1 MIHSVTHSAISKTF
15 TFRYVSILNK
25 VVDSFFLVSFT
36 GFHGFRLA
44 LTSSSVWLNHRNKQT
59 ASMRFQYIYIIY
71 SQICVQAQTQG
82 CQKVQCYKAGDQ
94 YELATV
100 NILKSGGTSETS
112 EMMFVRMYSTR
123 SGARS
128 FRSHRGSPCG
138 HFLILG
144 TGHSGRPYLTVP
156 WPVMHVLGH
165 ALSSSATGAHEALGR
180 LAPGRDARDCRQ
192 GDDFAHGAQFVA
204 IP

>member
-1 MIHSVTHSAISKTF
+1 MCPGPNSGLSKGSVLQVLQGRRSIRTGNCQYPKKT
-15 TFRYVSILNK
+15 
-25 VVDSFFLVSFT
+25 
-36 GFHGFRLA
+36 
-44 LTSSSVWLNHRNKQT
+44 
-59 ASMRFQYIYIIY
+59 
-71 SQICVQAQTQG
+71 
-82 CQKVQCYKAGDQ
+82 
-94 YELATV
+94 
-100 NILKSGGTSETS
+100 GGQTSETS